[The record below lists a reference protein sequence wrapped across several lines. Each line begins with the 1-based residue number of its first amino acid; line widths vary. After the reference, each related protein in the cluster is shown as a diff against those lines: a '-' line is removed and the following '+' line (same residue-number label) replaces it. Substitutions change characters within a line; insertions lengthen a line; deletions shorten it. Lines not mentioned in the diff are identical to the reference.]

1 MNIPTH
7 TVPRILTIQD
17 MSSIG
22 RCSLTVML
30 PIISA
35 LRCQAVPLAT
45 AVLSNHLEYPHF
57 EFVDLSDHLRDFMDC
72 WEKNEIDFHA
82 IVSGFLASPEQ
93 IHLVEEAINRFGQ
106 DKMVIVDPAMADD
119 GRLYSIYTPEMV
131 VAMRHLVS
139 RADIVKPNYTEACF
153 LLGKPFSTN
162 TITTDELH
170 QMCYALH
177 QLGPQMVIM
186 TSVPAATEKATIA
199 IYNGLTD
206 TLDTYSLP
214 LIPVKA
220 TGTGDIFTSVLSGA
234 IMRGLPPQ
242 KAAQLAMNFTT
253 KSIQATVTQIHS
265 MKHGIAFELVLPELL
280 QLKI

>member
-1 MNIPTH
+1 MNTI
-7 TVPRILTIQD
+7 PRILTIQD

-35 LRCQAVPLAT
+35 MRCQAVPLAT

-57 EFVDLSDHLRDFMDC
+57 EFVDLSDHLQAFMDC

-93 IHLVEEAINRFGQ
+93 IHLVEEAIHRFGQ

-131 VAMRHLVS
+131 TAMRQLVGK
-139 RADIVKPNYTEACF
+139 AHIVKPNYTEACF
-153 LLGKPFSTN
+153 LLDKPFSTDP
-162 TITTDELH
+162 ITEDELY
-170 QMCYALH
+170 QMCQDLH
-177 QLGPQMVIM
+177 KLGPELVIM
-186 TSVPAATEKATIA
+186 TSVPSNTDATIA
-199 IYNGLTD
+199 VYNGTTDELT
-206 TLDTYSLP
+206 TYSVP

-234 IMRGLPPQ
+234 IMRGYTPHE
-242 KAAQLAMNFTT
+242 AAKLAMNFTT
-253 KSIQATVTQIHS
+253 TSIQATVDTVKS

-280 QLKI
+280 VRV